1 MSLFAGFWVPQWPGG
16 AGDSIC
22 WFLGGLVVQVSSFAG
37 FWVPRWPGGAGE
49 FVCRFWGTSV
59 AWWCR

>member
-1 MSLFAGFWVPQWPGG
+1 M
-16 AGDSIC
+16 
-22 WFLGGLVVQVSSFAG
+22 VQVSSFAG
-37 FWVPRWPGGAGE
+37 FGVPRWPGGAGE